1 MSWLLKKKIVAALLC
16 VLAVGSSM
24 LVATAEVKKKTVA
37 SEAEKPVAQNM
48 IAFKE
53 AALSQQQQKKKTQQ
67 IFYPALTKRELK
79 IQEALA
85 EETDCD
91 FPDLPLSEIMA
102 LFSERHG
109 IPILISG
116 NDLGEEGLTPDEPV
130 NLHVK
135 SITLSDALDL
145 ILEPMGLTYLV
156 EHGVLKITTSMK
168 ASDKLTSRVY
178 PVGDLC
184 RTVEDYLTLESALR
198 NADLGDWRARKTG
211 CASEKITDQPQQ
223 SGGQA
228 PAGGGF
234 FNIPDGNFKG
244 GESVD
249 PLLYEDGHGGT
260 ITIVQQ
266 SRALVITQTYHAHN
280 AIVDLL
286 TQIREARASE

>member
-1 MSWLLKKKIVAALLC
+1 MSWLLKKKIVAAILC
-16 VLAVGSSM
+16 FLAIGSSM

-37 SEAEKPVAQNM
+37 PAAEKPVAQNM
-48 IAFKE
+48 IASKE
-53 AALSQQQQKKKTQQ
+53 GALPQQQKKKTQQ
-67 IFYPALTKRELK
+67 IFFPALTKRELK
-79 IQEALA
+79 IQEALT

-130 NLHVK
+130 NLHVN
-135 SITLSDALDL
+135 SIMLSDALDL
-145 ILEPMGLTYLV
+145 ILEPIGLTYLV
-156 EHGVLKITTSMK
+156 EHGVMKITTSMK
-168 ASDKLTSRVY
+168 ASEKLTSRVY
-178 PVGDLC
+178 PVGDFC
-184 RTVEDYLTLESALR
+184 RTVEDYLTLESVLR

-211 CASEKITDQPQQ
+211 CASEKTNDQPQQ
-223 SGGQA
+223 TGGQA

-280 AIVDLL
+280 AIVALL